1 MHSFWKNAGIMAFA
15 EIFLKLKA
23 FIMMPFITKYL
34 GTLNYGIWSQVMVTA
49 ALLSPLVFFGTDT
62 ALAKF
67 LPGQSQENQRRDF
80 SGWFLFGLLSSLL
93 IFSLVWLYCDYLAF
107 AIFGSHETYS
117 SFVILAG
124 LNIVVTALSAGVRNW
139 FRIQSNAK
147 ALVFFTISQNI
158 TQMFILIWILSTKQG
173 IYELILLSVVFDLI
187 FVLFYIAYFFY
198 MRIFVW
204 PSINHLWNYLK
215 FGIVLLPG
223 AYAIWGTNSLD
234 RVFMA
239 HYNSL
244 VDIGIYSIA
253 FTFGYTL
260 IQTIV
265 TPIWSLFFTK
275 GSELYNH
282 SKLEELNT
290 LLNQSIKLILWLMI
304 PSIFG
309 LILIGDNLLRLL
321 TTEEFSKGYMVIPLI
336 LAAYLF
342 LMISSYFESILTLR
356 NKPYFTTYFLI
367 ISFFINLILNIFLIP
382 KYSYIGAALAT
393 MLAFGV
399 QNALSYFYF
408 KKEKILTLNTV
419 CIRNIFCAS
428 IAMFIIMLGLKM
440 LFCEFS
446 NLLIILLVTIL
457 GGVLYLSITFLC
469 GIYQPKYLMFFFKK
483 ESNCE

>member
-1 MHSFWKNAGIMAFA
+1 
-15 EIFLKLKA
+15 
-23 FIMMPFITKYL
+23 
-34 GTLNYGIWSQVMVTA
+34 
-49 ALLSPLVFFGTDT
+49 
-62 ALAKF
+62 
-67 LPGQSQENQRRDF
+67 
-80 SGWFLFGLLSSLL
+80 
-93 IFSLVWLYCDYLAF
+93 
-107 AIFGSHETYS
+107 
-117 SFVILAG
+117 
-124 LNIVVTALSAGVRNW
+124 
-139 FRIQSNAK
+139 
-147 ALVFFTISQNI
+147 
-158 TQMFILIWILSTKQG
+158 
-173 IYELILLSVVFDLI
+173 
-187 FVLFYIAYFFY
+187 
-198 MRIFVW
+198 
-204 PSINHLWNYLK
+204 
-215 FGIVLLPG
+215 
-223 AYAIWGTNSLD
+223 
-234 RVFMA
+234 
-239 HYNSL
+239 
-244 VDIGIYSIA
+244 
-253 FTFGYTL
+253 
-260 IQTIV
+260 
-265 TPIWSLFFTK
+265 
-275 GSELYNH
+275 
-282 SKLEELNT
+282 
-290 LLNQSIKLILWLMI
+290 
-304 PSIFG
+304 
-309 LILIGDNLLRLL
+309 
-321 TTEEFSKGYMVIPLI
+321 MVIPLI